1 MKMTT
6 VTKRAT
12 TTTNCPRPGTPT
24 APENTYPW
32 KGDDEGHMLPATRTV
47 TGTTPSRQRRMQ
59 RQRHSRCGSFGY
71 REIRVTLTQMDRV
84 LVVGYPSPCVFINF
98 SGESGPDSEVCNV
111 LGFTGNLYQTLRH
124 HASIFSRISLQ
135 CFVCQWLFGSLCGV
149 QLCRALMENRGFS
162 MLISYV
168 IPYFSFSGLL
178 RVYLPSVLL

>member
-59 RQRHSRCGSFGY
+59 RQRHSRQRPTELPGAPLWFIRLPRNPRDTDTDGQGPRRGVSVAVCFHKFLRRVRPRLRSMQRAWVHWQSLPDTMLQFFLVYPCSASYASGY
-71 REIRVTLTQMDRV
+71 SAPF
-84 LVVGYPSPCVFINF
+84 VVSSSAEP
-98 SGESGPDSEVCNV
+98 
-111 LGFTGNLYQTLRH
+111 
-124 HASIFSRISLQ
+124 
-135 CFVCQWLFGSLCGV
+135 
-149 QLCRALMENRGFS
+149 
-162 MLISYV
+162 
-168 IPYFSFSGLL
+168 
-178 RVYLPSVLL
+178 